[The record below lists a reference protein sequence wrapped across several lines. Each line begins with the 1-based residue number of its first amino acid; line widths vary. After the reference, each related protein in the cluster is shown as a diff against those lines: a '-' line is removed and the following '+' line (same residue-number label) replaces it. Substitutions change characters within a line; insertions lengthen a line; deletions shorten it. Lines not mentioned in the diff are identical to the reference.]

1 MATVKTN
8 RTALVTGATAGIG
21 EAFCRALAQ
30 QGWRLVAVARDEAR
44 LTERRAVWLSL
55 GAPEVEVLSADLST
69 PGGRAEVTERLA
81 AQHDPVALLVNNAGF
96 AVGSAFEVAPLQE
109 LQDQLAV
116 NVTAVLEL
124 THAVLPGMRARG
136 FGGVINVASV
146 AGMIPGRGST
156 YSASKAWVISFS
168 EGMSVAL
175 RGTGVRMLALCPG
188 FVRTE
193 FHQRAG
199 IDMSTKKSWMYYDV
213 DALVAEALGAI
224 REDAVI
230 HIAGGL
236 QKAITTAA
244 RLLPRGLIR
253 AAANKVDSKPRT

>member
-1 MATVKTN
+1 MVD

-21 EAFCRALAQ
+21 EAFCRALAR

-44 LTERRAVWLSL
+44 LVERRAIWLSL
-55 GAPEVEVLSADLST
+55 GAPEVEVLSADLAT
-69 PGGRAEVTERLA
+69 PAGRARVAERCA
-81 AQHDPVALLVNNAGF
+81 AQQDPVGLLVNNAGF
-96 AVGSAFEVAPLQE
+96 AVGSAFDVAPLQD

-116 NVTAVLEL
+116 NVTAVMEL
-124 THAVLPGMRARG
+124 THAVLPGMKARG

-156 YSASKAWVISFS
+156 YSASKAWVIAFS
-168 EGMSVAL
+168 EGLAVSL
-175 RGTGVRMLALCPG
+175 QGTGVRTLALCPG
-188 FVRTE
+188 FIRTE

-213 DALVAEALGAI
+213 DRLVGEALDGI
-224 REDAVI
+224 RQNAVI
-230 HIAGGL
+230 HVAGGL

-253 AAANKVDSKPRT
+253 SAANKVDSTPRT

>member
-1 MATVKTN
+1 MTN
-8 RTALVTGATAGIG
+8 TALVTGATAGIG

-30 QGWRLVAVARDEAR
+30 QGWRLVAVARDEGR
-44 LTERRAVWLSL
+44 LAERRAVWLSL
-55 GAPEVEVLSADLST
+55 GAPEVQVLPADLAT
-69 PGGRAEVTERLA
+69 AGGRASVAERLA
-81 AQHDPVALLVNNAGF
+81 AEQDPIGLLINDAGF
-96 AVGSAFEVAPLQE
+96 AVGSGFAEAPLKD

-116 NVTAVLEL
+116 NVTAVMEL
-124 THAVLPGMRARG
+124 THAALPGMRERG

-146 AGMIPGRGST
+146 AGLIPGRGST
-156 YSASKAWVISFS
+156 YSASKAWVIAFS
-168 EGMSVAL
+168 EGLSGAL
-175 RGTGVRMLALCPG
+175 AGTGVRTLALCPG

-199 IDMSTKKSWMYYDV
+199 IDMSTKKSWMYYGV
-213 DALVAEALGAI
+213 DTLVAEALAAI

-244 RLLPRGLIR
+244 RLLPRALIR
-253 AAANKVDSKPRT
+253 SAANKVDTSPRT